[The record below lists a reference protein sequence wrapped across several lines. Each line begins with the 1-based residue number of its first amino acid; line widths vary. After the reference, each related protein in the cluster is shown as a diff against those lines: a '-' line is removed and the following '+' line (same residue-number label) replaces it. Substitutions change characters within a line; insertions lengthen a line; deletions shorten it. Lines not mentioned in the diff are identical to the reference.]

1 MTTYQIS
8 SNQLTNYY
16 SLSLLKNNTNQLTKT
31 INKKYIS
38 YVILWFSLLSFI
50 FIFDLIIFCFYW
62 WLISVLSL
70 SISLFSL
77 FWFDFKMSSHNLE
90 QKKKKNKM
98 MKSEKESGSSHL
110 PSSTISSTIY
120 HLPSYQSWYDLMVH
134 FHLPST
140 NISSHQSWYDLMV
153 HFHLPSTNISSH
165 QSWYD
170 QMVHFHL
177 DRVHL
182 WDEMVSCETDIR
194 WDGRLWDR

>member
-1 MTTYQIS
+1 MRWDQSIIIQKEERRRKRIIWYNEMTTYQIS

-98 MKSEKESGSSHL
+98 MKSEKESGLSHLSSHL
-110 PSSTISSTIY
+110 PSL
-120 HLPSYQSWYDLMVH
+120 LPIMIWS
-134 FHLPST
+134 
-140 NISSHQSWYDLMV
+140 
-153 HFHLPSTNISSH
+153 
-165 QSWYD
+165 
-170 QMVHFHL
+170 
-177 DRVHL
+177 
-182 WDEMVSCETDIR
+182 
-194 WDGRLWDR
+194 DGSFSFG